1 MPTSAQESISATFAQ
16 VEQTGM
22 KLAIKGRIVAI
33 VLMGIWLIASRPA
46 DRAGEFIT
54 VLSVLALIGLLH
66 YAVIGSGVD
75 RPWVKYVF
83 ITIDIAVFCLAV
95 ILSDAFPSADLPQ
108 VMIFRFDVF
117 QYYFIILAVAAFS
130 FSPGMLIWS
139 GFIGAAGWMAAYAW
153 LSHNIPNRQNWT
165 DLPAN
170 PTQEQFYAFFFNPDF
185 APIGSRFQEALTFIV
200 VAVLIAIVMRR
211 ARDTVHRQLEA
222 EQDRL
227 AISQIFGRYVPES
240 VVSAMI
246 ADRGALAPVE
256 RRTTVLFADLAGFTQ
271 MTEKA
276 GARGTVAVINEF
288 FDSATEIIGRHNGI
302 VTQFQGDA
310 LMATFNLPVED
321 SDHAAHAVRAA
332 QDILASVRDTQFGG
346 QDLSVRIGVATGD
359 VMAGNVGGGGRQS
372 YTVYGD
378 AVNIAARLEEMNK
391 EYGTA
396 VLFTESTAR
405 LAAVSGARR
414 MGDAV
419 VRGVNAPVAVYS
431 LAE

>member
-1 MPTSAQESISATFAQ
+1 M
-16 VEQTGM
+16 
-22 KLAIKGRIVAI
+22 
-33 VLMGIWLIASRPA
+33 
-46 DRAGEFIT
+46 
-54 VLSVLALIGLLH
+54 LSVLALIGLLH

-83 ITIDIAVFCLAV
+83 ITIDIAIFCLAV

-139 GFIGAAGWMAAYAW
+139 GFVGAAGWMAAYAW

-170 PTQEQFYAFFFNPDF
+170 ATQEQFYAFFFNPDF

-222 EQDRL
+222 EQDRM

-256 RRTTVLFADLAGFTQ
+256 RRATVLFPT
-271 MTEKA
+271 
-276 GARGTVAVINEF
+276 
-288 FDSATEIIGRHNGI
+288 S
-302 VTQFQGDA
+302 
-310 LMATFNLPVED
+310 P
-321 SDHAAHAVRAA
+321 
-332 QDILASVRDTQFGG
+332 ASHR
-346 QDLSVRIGVATGD
+346 
-359 VMAGNVGGGGRQS
+359 
-372 YTVYGD
+372 
-378 AVNIAARLEEMNK
+378 
-391 EYGTA
+391 
-396 VLFTESTAR
+396 
-405 LAAVSGARR
+405 
-414 MGDAV
+414 
-419 VRGVNAPVAVYS
+419 
-431 LAE
+431 

>member
-1 MPTSAQESISATFAQ
+1 M
-16 VEQTGM
+16 
-22 KLAIKGRIVAI
+22 
-33 VLMGIWLIASRPA
+33 
-46 DRAGEFIT
+46 
-54 VLSVLALIGLLH
+54 LSVLALIGLLH

-83 ITIDIAVFCLAV
+83 ITIDITIFCLAV

-117 QYYFIILAVAAFS
+117 QYYFIILAVTAFS

-139 GFIGAAGWMAAYAW
+139 GFVGAAGWMAAYAW

-165 DLPAN
+165 DLPDN

-222 EQDRL
+222 EQDLL

-256 RRTTVLFADLAGFTQ
+256 RRATALFPT
-271 MTEKA
+271 
-276 GARGTVAVINEF
+276 
-288 FDSATEIIGRHNGI
+288 S
-302 VTQFQGDA
+302 
-310 LMATFNLPVED
+310 P
-321 SDHAAHAVRAA
+321 
-332 QDILASVRDTQFGG
+332 ASHR
-346 QDLSVRIGVATGD
+346 
-359 VMAGNVGGGGRQS
+359 
-372 YTVYGD
+372 
-378 AVNIAARLEEMNK
+378 
-391 EYGTA
+391 
-396 VLFTESTAR
+396 
-405 LAAVSGARR
+405 
-414 MGDAV
+414 
-419 VRGVNAPVAVYS
+419 
-431 LAE
+431 

>member
-1 MPTSAQESISATFAQ
+1 MPPSAQESLSATFEQ

-22 KLAIKGRIVAI
+22 KVAIKGRIVAI
-33 VLMGIWLIASRPA
+33 ALMGIWLIASRPA
-46 DRAGEFIT
+46 DQAGEFIA
-54 VLSVLALIGLLH
+54 VLSALALIGLVH
-66 YAVIGSGVD
+66 YLVIGSGAD

-83 ITIDIAVFCLAV
+83 ITIDIAIFCFAIV
-95 ILSDAFPSADLPQ
+95 LSDPFPTADLPQ

-130 FSPGMLIWS
+130 FSPGMLVWS
-139 GFIGAAGWMAAYAW
+139 GIVGAMGWMAAYAW
-153 LSHNIPNRQNWT
+153 LSRDIANRLNWN
-165 DLPAN
+165 DLPSN
-170 PTQEQFYAFFFNPDF
+170 PTQAEFYAFFFHPEF
-185 APIGSRFQEALTFIV
+185 APIGGRFQEALTFIV

-211 ARDTVHRQLEA
+211 ARNTVHRQLEA
-222 EQDRL
+222 EQDRA

-256 RRTTVLFADLAGFTQ
+256 RRATVLFADLAGFTQ

-276 GARGTVAVINEF
+276 GARDTVAIINEF

-321 SDHAAHAVRAA
+321 ADHAAHAVHAA
-332 QDILASVRDTQFGG
+332 QDFLTTVRETRFGG
-346 QDLSVRIGVATGD
+346 HDLSVRIGVATGD
-359 VMAGNVGGGGRQS
+359 VMAVNVGGGGRQS

-396 VLFTESTAR
+396 VLFAESTAR
-405 LAAVSGARR
+405 MAAISDAQR

-419 VRGVNAPVAVYS
+419 VRGANAPVAVYS
-431 LAE
+431 LAQ